1 MPVAVSYPGVYV
13 EEIPSSV
20 HTITGVATSIAAF
33 IGWAAQGPI
42 MYAGLCLSWSDFQR
56 IYGGFDARSPYLGY
70 AVSQFFINGGQ
81 QAYIVRLAYTGASS
95 STLAPAASATLTL
108 GGLAFTAGTVGP
120 DGIVANATNPGV
132 WAQSYGIAIKNQTQ
146 VPATNRFRVQVVYA
160 PPGAAS
166 EVVVESYENLSIVTP
181 DPQGRYVAD
190 VINKQSSFVTV
201 AVTSGTTTPPPDTPV
216 ATQTTPLPSPKLAG
230 TVNDDGT
237 VLLPTSVAGTP
248 LQFEVQLPAAMPIL
262 DQIDLFNLLCVPGEI
277 VTTNIQALEAYC
289 ETRRA
294 FLIAD
299 ADPSLTDPTRVTG
312 TPTTGMNSAY
322 YYPWIQAPDPLNQN
336 RPNYYPPCGFVAGI
350 YARTDGTR
358 GVWKAPAGTEATLTG
373 ASGVMVPLNDR
384 QNGLLN
390 PLGVNCIRNFNVY
403 GTIVWGARTM
413 QGNDE
418 LGSQWKYIPVRRT
431 ALFIEESLYRA
442 LKWAVF
448 EPNDNPLW
456 AELRLNVGAFMQN
469 LFRQGAFQGQTPADA
484 YFVKCDDETTTQN
497 DINLGIVNILVGFAP
512 LQPAEFVVIQIQ
524 QMAGQI
530 AT

>member
-1 MPVAVSYPGVYV
+1 MPVATSYPGVYV
-13 EEIPSSV
+13 EEIPSGV

-33 IGWAAQGPI
+33 IGWADQGPI
-42 MYAGLCLSWSDFQR
+42 KYAGLCLSWADFQR
-56 IYGGFDARSPYLGY
+56 IYGGFDARSPYLAY

-81 QAYIVRLAYTGASS
+81 QAYIVRLAYTGAASA
-95 STLAPAASATLTL
+95 TLTPAASATLTL
-108 GGLAFTAGTVGP
+108 GGLTFTAGTVGP
-120 DGIVANATNPGV
+120 DGLVANATNPGV
-132 WAQSYGIAIKNQTQ
+132 WAQSYGIAIKNQTGG
-146 VPATNRFRVQVVYA
+146 TNRFRVQVVYA

-166 EVVVESYENLSIVTP
+166 EVVVESYENLSITTP

-201 AVTSGTTTPPPDTPV
+201 AVASGTTAPPPDT
-216 ATQTTPLPSPKLAG
+216 TLPSPKLTG
-230 TVNDDGT
+230 TPNDDGT
-237 VLLPTSVAGTP
+237 VLLPSTNSAAGTN
-248 LQFEVQLPAAMPIL
+248 FETVLTAATAVL
-262 DQIDLFNLLCVPGEI
+262 DQIDLFNLLCIPGEI
-277 VTTNIQALEAYC
+277 VTATISTLELYC
-289 ETRRA
+289 EGRRA

-299 ADPSLTDPTRVTG
+299 ADPGLTNPTNVTG
-312 TPTTGMNSAY
+312 PPTTGMNSAY

-336 RPNYYPPCGFVAGI
+336 RPSYYPPCGFVAGI

-358 GVWKAPAGTEATLTG
+358 GVWKAPAGTEATLAG
-373 ASGVMVPLNDR
+373 SSGVAVPLNDS

-390 PLGVNCIRNFNVY
+390 PLGVNCIRNFSVY
-403 GTIVWGARTM
+403 GIVIWGARTM

-456 AELRLNVGAFMQN
+456 AELRLNVGSFMHT
-469 LFRQGAFQGQTPADA
+469 LFQQGAFQGQTPADA

-497 DINLGIVNILVGFAP
+497 DIDPCIVNILVGFAP

>member
-1 MPVAVSYPGVYV
+1 MPVATSYPGVYV
-13 EEIPSSV
+13 EEIPSGV

-33 IGWAAQGPI
+33 IGWADQGPTK
-42 MYAGLCLSWSDFQR
+42 YAGLCLSWSDFQR
-56 IYGGFDARSPYLGY
+56 IYGGFDARSEYLSY

-81 QAYIVRLAYTGASS
+81 QAYIVRLAYTGAASA
-95 STLAPAASATLTL
+95 TLTPAASATLTL
-108 GGLAFTAGTVGP
+108 GGLTFTAGTVGP
-120 DGIVANATNPGV
+120 DGLVANATNPGV
-132 WAQSYGIAIKNQTQ
+132 WAQSYGIAIKNQIGG
-146 VPATNRFRVQVVYA
+146 TNRFRVQVIYA
-160 PPGAAS
+160 PPGATS

-201 AVTSGTTTPPPDTPV
+201 AVASGTTTPPPN
-216 ATQTTPLPSPKLAG
+216 TTLPSPLLAG
-230 TVNDDGT
+230 TPNDDGT
-237 VLLPTSVAGTP
+237 VLLPSTSSTTGG
-248 LQFEVQLPAAMPIL
+248 QFEVQATAATTIL
-262 DQIDLFNLLCVPGEI
+262 DQIDLFNLLCIPGEI
-277 VTTNIQALEAYC
+277 VTATISTLELYC
-289 ETRRA
+289 EGRRA

-299 ADPSLTDPTRVTG
+299 ADPSLTTPTNVTG
-312 TPTTGMNSAY
+312 PPTTGMNSAY

-336 RPNYYPPCGFVAGI
+336 RPSYYPPCGFIAGI

-358 GVWKAPAGTEATLTG
+358 GVWKAPAGTEATLAG
-373 ASGVMVPLNDR
+373 SSGVAVQLNDS

-390 PLGVNCIRNFNVY
+390 PLGVNCIRNFSVY
-403 GTIVWGARTM
+403 GIVVWGARTM

-456 AELRLNVGAFMQN
+456 AELRLNVGSFMQT
-469 LFRQGAFQGQTPADA
+469 LFQQGAFQGQTPADA

>member
-1 MPVAVSYPGVYV
+1 MAVATSYPGVYV
-13 EEIPSSV
+13 EEIPSGV

-33 IGWAAQGPI
+33 VGWADQGPI
-42 MYAGLCLSWSDFQR
+42 DYAGLCLSWSDFQR

-81 QAYIVRLAYTGASS
+81 QAYIVRLAYTGDKT
-95 STLAPAASATLTL
+95 STLTPAGSASLTL
-108 GGLAFTAGTVGP
+108 GGLTFTAGTVGP
-120 DGIVANATNPGV
+120 DGQVAHAANPGV
-132 WAQSYGIAIKNQTQ
+132 WAQNYGITIKKQSGGG
-146 VPATNRFRVQVVYA
+146 NRFRVQVIYA
-160 PPGAAS
+160 PAGATS
-166 EVVVESYENLSIVTP
+166 EVVVESYENLSITTP
-181 DPQGRYVAD
+181 DSQGRYVAD
-190 VINKQSSFVTV
+190 VINKQSSYVTV
-201 AVTSGTTTPPPDTPV
+201 AVASGTTNPPSDTTAPS
-216 ATQTTPLPSPKLAG
+216 ASNPTPSPHLKG
-230 TVNDDGT
+230 NSTDDGT
-237 VLLPTSVAGTP
+237 VLLPSTDSSTGGEFETLLGSVTD
-248 LQFEVQLPAAMPIL
+248 VL

-277 VTTNIQALEAYC
+277 VTATIGTLETYC
-289 ETRRA
+289 EGRRA

-299 ADPSLTDPTRVTG
+299 CDPGITDISKLTQ
-312 TPTTGMNSAY
+312 TPTTGMNSAFY
-322 YYPWIQAPDPLNQN
+322 FPWIQAPDPLNQN
-336 RPNYYPPCGFVAGI
+336 RPAYFPPCGFVAGI

-358 GVWKAPAGTEATLTG
+358 GVWKAPAGTEATVTG
-373 ASGVMVPLNDR
+373 ASGVMVPLNDK

-390 PLGVNCIRNFNVY
+390 PLGINCIRNFSVY
-403 GTIVWGARTM
+403 GIVLWGARTM

-448 EPNDNPLW
+448 EPNDEPLW
-456 AELRLNVGAFMQN
+456 AELRLNVGSFMQN

-484 YFVKCDDETTTQN
+484 YFVKCDNETTTQN
-497 DINLGIVNILVGFAP
+497 DINLGIVNLLVGFAP

>member
-1 MPVAVSYPGVYV
+1 MPVATSYPGVYV

-20 HTITGVATSIAAF
+20 HTITGVTTSIAAF
-33 IGWAAQGPI
+33 VGWGDQGPI
-42 MYAGLCLSWSDFQR
+42 DYAGLVLSWADFQR

-81 QAYIVRLAYTGASS
+81 QAYIVRLAYTGAPAAGLS
-95 STLAPAASATLTL
+95 PAASASLVL
-108 GGLAFTAGTVGP
+108 GGLTFTAGTIGP
-120 DGIVANATNPGV
+120 DGIVANAANPGV
-132 WAQSYGIAIKNQTQ
+132 WAQSYGIAIKNQTTGT
-146 VPATNRFRVQVVYA
+146 PPRFRVQVIYS

-166 EVVVESYENLSIVTP
+166 PVVVESYENLSITTP

-201 AVTSGTTTPPPDTPV
+201 AVASGTTAPPPDT
-216 ATQTTPLPSPKLAG
+216 TLPSPMLAG
-230 TVNDDGT
+230 TPNDDGT
-237 VLLPTSVAGTP
+237 VLLPSTNSAAGTE
-248 LQFEVQLPAAMPIL
+248 FETVLTAATAVL

-277 VTTNIQALEAYC
+277 VTATIGTLEAYC
-289 ETRRA
+289 EGRRA

-299 ADPSLTDPTRVTG
+299 ADPGITNPSNVTG
-312 TPTTGMNSAY
+312 PPTTGMNSAFY
-322 YYPWIQAPDPLNQN
+322 FPWIQAPDPLNQN
-336 RPNYYPPCGFVAGI
+336 RPSYYPPCGFVAGI
-350 YARTDGTR
+350 YARTDATR

-373 ASGVMVPLNDR
+373 SSGVAVQLNDK
-384 QNGLLN
+384 QNGVLN
-390 PLGVNCIRNFNVY
+390 PLAVNCIRNFSVY
-403 GTIVWGARTM
+403 GTVVWGARTM

-456 AELRLNVGAFMQN
+456 AELRLNVGSFMQN
-469 LFRQGAFQGQTPADA
+469 LFVQGAFQGLTPADA

>member
-1 MPVAVSYPGVYV
+1 MPVATSYPGVYV

-33 IGWAAQGPI
+33 VGWADQGPI
-42 MYAGLCLSWSDFQR
+42 NYAGLVLSWADFQR
-56 IYGGFDARSPYLGY
+56 IYGGFDARSPYLSY

-81 QAYIVRLAYTGASS
+81 QAYILRLAYTGAATATDS
-95 STLAPAASATLTL
+95 PAASAKLTL
-108 GGLAFTAGTVGP
+108 GGLTFTAGTIGP
-120 DGIVANATNPGV
+120 DGNVANAANPGV
-132 WAQSYGIAIKNQTQ
+132 WAQSYGIAIKNQ
-146 VPATNRFRVQVVYA
+146 ATGTPPRFRVQVIYA

-166 EVVVESYENLSIVTP
+166 PVVVESYENVSITTP

-201 AVTSGTTTPPPDTPV
+201 AVASGTTAPPPDTPV
-216 ATQTTPLPSPKLAG
+216 PAPMLAG
-230 TVNDDGT
+230 TPNDDGT
-237 VLLPTSVAGTP
+237 VLLPNTDGELES
-248 LQFEVQLPAAMPIL
+248 LLIPAQTIL
-262 DQIDLFNLLCVPGEI
+262 DQIDLFNLLCVPGVI
-277 VTTNIQALEAYC
+277 APATIGILEAYC
-289 ETRRA
+289 EGRRA

-299 ADPSLTDPTRVTG
+299 ADPTQTNPSNVTPP
-312 TPTTGMNSAY
+312 PTTGMNSAY

-336 RPNYYPPCGFVAGI
+336 RPAYFPPCGFVAGI

-373 ASGVMVPLNDR
+373 ASGVAVPLNDA

-390 PLGVNCIRNFNVY
+390 PQAINCIRNFSVY
-403 GTIVWGARTM
+403 GTVVWGARTM

-456 AELRLNVGAFMQN
+456 AELRLNVGSFMQT
-469 LFRQGAFQGQTPADA
+469 LFRQGAFQGLTPADA

-497 DINLGIVNILVGFAP
+497 DINLGIVNLLVGFAP

>member
-1 MPVAVSYPGVYV
+1 MPVATSYPGVYV
-13 EEIPSSV
+13 EEIPSGV

-33 IGWAAQGPI
+33 IGWADQGPI
-42 MYAGLCLSWSDFQR
+42 KYAGLCLSWADFQR
-56 IYGGFDARSPYLGY
+56 IYGGFDARSPYLAY

-81 QAYIVRLAYTGASS
+81 QAYIVRLAYTGAASA
-95 STLAPAASATLTL
+95 TLTPAASATLTL
-108 GGLAFTAGTVGP
+108 GGLTFTAGTVGP
-120 DGIVANATNPGV
+120 DGLVANATNPGV
-132 WAQSYGIAIKNQTQ
+132 WAQSYGIAIKNQTGG
-146 VPATNRFRVQVVYA
+146 TNRFRVQVVYA

-166 EVVVESYENLSIVTP
+166 EVVVESYENLSITTP

-201 AVTSGTTTPPPDTPV
+201 AVASGTTAPPPDT
-216 ATQTTPLPSPKLAG
+216 TLPSPKLTG
-230 TVNDDGT
+230 TPNDDGT
-237 VLLPTSVAGTP
+237 VLLPSTNSAAGTN
-248 LQFEVQLPAAMPIL
+248 FETVLTAATTVL
-262 DQIDLFNLLCVPGEI
+262 DQIDLFNLLCIPGEI
-277 VTTNIQALEAYC
+277 VTATISTLELYC
-289 ETRRA
+289 EGRRA

-299 ADPSLTDPTRVTG
+299 ADPGLTNPTNVTG
-312 TPTTGMNSAY
+312 PPTTGMNSAY

-336 RPNYYPPCGFVAGI
+336 RPSYYPPCGFVAGI

-358 GVWKAPAGTEATLTG
+358 GVWKAPAGTEATLAG
-373 ASGVMVPLNDR
+373 SSGVAVPLNDS

-390 PLGVNCIRNFNVY
+390 PLGVNCIRNFSVY
-403 GTIVWGARTM
+403 GIVIWGARTM

-456 AELRLNVGAFMQN
+456 AELRLNVGSFMHT
-469 LFRQGAFQGQTPADA
+469 LFQQGAFQGQTPADA

-497 DINLGIVNILVGFAP
+497 DIDLGIVNILVGFAP